1 MDRVSRTILAIAIGM
16 VVLAALLILI
26 EADADVISVIGAV
39 GVAVLAVTLLKTYKM
54 ERGEVLQDE
63 RTRTIHNRAMGFSW
77 WLTYLTVAVTFL
89 LDNIGAVKMSFSTFS
104 GVMIFAM
111 LFSYLI
117 VRKYLSWRGEG

>member
-1 MDRVSRTILAIAIGM
+1 MDRIFRTILAVGIGM
-16 VVLAALLILI
+16 VFLAVLLILL
-26 EADADVISVIGAV
+26 EADANIISVIGAA
-39 GVAVLAVTLLKTYKM
+39 GVAVLAVTLLKTYRM

-89 LDNIGAVKMSFSTFS
+89 LDNTGAVKISFSTFS
-104 GVMIFAM
+104 GTMIFTM

-117 VRKYLSWRGEG
+117 VRKYLSWRGER